1 MGPRELGYSR
11 FMFVIALTGG
21 LGAGKSTAAR
31 FFAEQGAV
39 VINLDAVAAKL
50 LLPGTPLLDEVADE
64 FGRDR
69 VLTEDGSLDRRAL
82 AEAAFAS
89 AEKTARLNTLVHPAV
104 AVEARRVLGHLSAA
118 CDPPRVVIVEIPLLA
133 EAPQLA
139 ELAREVLAIEAPQ
152 ESRVIRAVGKG
163 MRADDAQR
171 RIGVQAHDADRARL
185 ADHVITNDGDI
196 VEFRR
201 RLGAYWDER
210 VAPRLGGS

>member
-152 ESRVIRAVGKG
+152 ESRVVRAVGKG